1 MDLNQ
6 CLKRQLLNITLS
18 DDVINATTLEMVH
31 DIATSMRL
39 IQWMAE
45 LYNKVEVSNA
55 HEII

>member
-18 DDVINATTLEMVH
+18 DDVINATTLEMIH

-39 IQWMAE
+39 IKWMAE